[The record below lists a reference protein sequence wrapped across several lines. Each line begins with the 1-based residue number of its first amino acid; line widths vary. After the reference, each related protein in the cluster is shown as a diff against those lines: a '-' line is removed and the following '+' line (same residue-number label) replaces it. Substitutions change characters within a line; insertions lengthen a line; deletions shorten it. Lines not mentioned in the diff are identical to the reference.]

1 VDSKSASVLR
11 SLRSEIISGT
21 LPGGAR
27 LKEDV
32 LAARFDVSRV
42 PVREALRQLESEGFV
57 VAEKFKGVTVAE
69 RSTEVV
75 IELMQVRRG
84 LEVLAAQLA
93 AQRHGGDQVAGL
105 RAVVDQQ
112 RSAGRAGHFE
122 QLPPLIREFHR
133 LVAGASGNGLLET
146 MIDRFLDQTAWGFE
160 QEIVE
165 RVESSLND
173 HAAVAA
179 AILLATAID
188 DMSIR
193 PKPMKPSLFDQP
205 EPEAPPAIEPPA
217 PNFVPPQA
225 ERVMRAPRMP
235 RIDELPLPARAM
247 MEKQGQAP
255 EHHPE

>member
-11 SLRSEIISGT
+11 ALRSEIISGA

-93 AQRHGGDQVAGL
+93 AQRNGGEQAAEL

-112 RSAGRAGHFE
+112 RLAGQAGHIE
-122 QLPPLIREFHR
+122 ELPPLIREFHR
-133 LVAGASGNGLLET
+133 LVARASGNGLLET
-146 MIDRFLDQTAWGFE
+146 MIDRFLGQTAWGFE
-160 QEIVE
+160 QEIAE

-173 HAAVAA
+173 HAVVAA
-179 AILLATAID
+179 AILAGSPVQAGLLMDEHILKDEAIYRR
-188 DMSIR
+188 SI
-193 PKPMKPSLFDQP
+193 
-205 EPEAPPAIEPPA
+205 I
-217 PNFVPPQA
+217 
-225 ERVMRAPRMP
+225 
-235 RIDELPLPARAM
+235 
-247 MEKQGQAP
+247 G
-255 EHHPE
+255 